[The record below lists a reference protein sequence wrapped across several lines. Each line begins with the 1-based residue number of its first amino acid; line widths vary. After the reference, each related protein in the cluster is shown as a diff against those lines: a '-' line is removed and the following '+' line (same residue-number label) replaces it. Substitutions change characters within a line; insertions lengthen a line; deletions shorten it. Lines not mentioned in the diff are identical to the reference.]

1 MGSQSQTWLSDFP
14 STSLH
19 TRDEERVPA
28 CCCYQSSEKDGTSWI
43 LLGIQTTWMSF
54 FFLLNFIFCIGVEP
68 INNFV
73 TVSGEQW
80 RDSAIHMHV
89 SILPQ
94 TVLPSRLPHNIEQS
108 SLGYSVGLCWLSTL
122 NTLICLTN
130 NRIFILFIFLGLPT
144 HSYVSLS
151 FS

>member
-1 MGSQSQTWLSDFP
+1 MTFTPLHFMHKMKRGSQP
-14 STSLH
+14 AAVISLQRRTVH
-19 TRDEERVPA
+19 
-28 CCCYQSSEKDGTSWI
+28 
-43 LLGIQTTWMSF
+43 LGFYWAYKLPGCLFF
-54 FFLLNFIFCIGVEP
+54 FFLLNFLFCIGVEP

-73 TVSGEQW
+73 TVSGEQL

-94 TVLPSRLPHNIEQS
+94 TLLPSRLPHNIEQS
-108 SLGYSVGLCWLSTL
+108 SLCYLVGLCWLSIL
-122 NTLICLTN
+122 NPLICLTN
-130 NRIFILFIFLGLPT
+130 NHIFILFIFLGLPT